1 MNGEWYTLVLYVKS
15 AMYYTLYNTIVEI
28 VISVFCSFTVIGRR
42 GMFYGKKII

>member
-28 VISVFCSFTVIGRR
+28 VVLITSLFSVLLQ
-42 GMFYGKKII
+42 